1 MIDTSKIAQLYYRYE
16 KRSNEELKNFLGP
29 IILLEKNG
37 DKFYAL
43 TIKSKEK
50 ILKSPRG
57 YAINWGDLAKE
68 ENPIE
73 NYTIYKTVTF
83 LVKSSS
89 RFCLKADIGEVVDQ
103 LSFDDF
109 HVSGIKG
116 ICVNK
121 DEYKLLEGTQGE
133 HFLMTATLF
142 K

>member
-1 MIDTSKIAQLYYRYE
+1 MCDTTKIAQLYYRYE

-29 IILLEKNG
+29 IILLEKNE

-57 YAINWGDLAKE
+57 YAINWGDLSKE

-73 NYTIYKTVTF
+73 NYTIYKTITF

-103 LSFDDF
+103 LEFDDF
-109 HVSGIKG
+109 HCSEIKG

-121 DEYKLLEGTQGE
+121 DYKALEGTEGE